1 VELDTPGLATQRLAL
16 YEERLR
22 DQSERLG
29 LVSTAGLENF
39 ATLLLDPCL
48 RMGELPALCA
58 ARNIVD
64 LGSGNGLPGIPVA
77 ILHPDKPVLLVD
89 SRLKRCQFLTDV
101 AAALELEHVRVLHA
115 RVEKVR
121 AEAPPDLFICRF
133 FKDLRLMAAW
143 TRHWRVAGTRYLVVA
158 GQEESPQPAVYD
170 LTLQGSHPLS
180 AGKVA
185 LEYLAG

>member
-1 VELDTPGLATQRLAL
+1 MELDAPELSAQRLAI
-16 YEERLR
+16 YESLLR
-22 DQSERLG
+22 HQNERLG
-29 LVSTAGLENF
+29 LVSSAGLENF
-39 ATLLLDPCL
+39 STLLLDPCL
-48 RMGELPALCA
+48 RMAEIPSLCS
-58 ARNIVD
+58 ARSIVD

-77 ILHPDKPVLLVD
+77 LLHPEKSVLLVD
-89 SRLKRCQFLTDV
+89 SRLKRCQFLEEV
-101 AAALELEHVRVLHA
+101 VGALELDQVRVLHA

-158 GQEESPQPAVYD
+158 GQEQPVQPTVYD
-170 LTLQGSHPLS
+170 LTLQGTHPLS